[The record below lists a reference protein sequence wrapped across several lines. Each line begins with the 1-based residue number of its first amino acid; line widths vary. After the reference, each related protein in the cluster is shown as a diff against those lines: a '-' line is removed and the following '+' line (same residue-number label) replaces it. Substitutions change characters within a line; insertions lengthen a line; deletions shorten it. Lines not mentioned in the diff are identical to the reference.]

1 MHKNQ
6 PFSLSKLQK
15 LTKPL
20 IKFDDRGGLAGAQ
33 QRLKFA
39 YRFVDLIVFTKE
51 EDVTQQKFKRKG
63 SHKGI
68 DCRKGEPIF
77 WDELKERINLSL
89 TPTAIAKLTQIASEE
104 NLTRSEA
111 LERILRGM
119 LQVN

>member
-1 MHKNQ
+1 MTEVAW
-6 PFSLSKLQK
+6 LE
-15 LTKPL
+15 
-20 IKFDDRGGLAGAQ
+20 AQ
-33 QRLKFA
+33 QRLKFT

-68 DCRKGEPIF
+68 ACRKGEPIF